1 MRSEWE
7 ITQAIEQHGDT
18 IRRICLIHLKNY
30 ADTEDIF
37 QNVFLKYALNSAVFE
52 NYEHEKAW
60 FIRVT
65 INACKDLLKSFSRKS
80 TGDGLEIKGWI
91 KALYRAVIDLRDG
104 VNIQISF
111 ET

>member
-37 QNVFLKYALNSAVFE
+37 QNVFLKYALNSAVL
-52 NYEHEKAW
+52 KAMNMK
-60 FIRVT
+60 R
-65 INACKDLLKSFSRKS
+65 L
-80 TGDGLEIKGWI
+80 GLF
-91 KALYRAVIDLRDG
+91 VLR
-104 VNIQISF
+104 
-111 ET
+111 